1 MKYKGE
7 SVYETYLNYKDTNDL
22 KKKDG
27 KEILIKEASVSM
39 LIFDKANYKN
49 CIYKI

>member
-1 MKYKGE
+1 MKYQGE
-7 SVYETYLNYKDTNDL
+7 SVYETYLNHKDTNDL

-27 KEILIKEASVSM
+27 KEILIKEVGVSM
-39 LIFDKANYKN
+39 LIFHKANYKN